1 MIISPDVGDVQ
12 ALQRPTL
19 DPLLTFGYGSRS
31 ASEALDLITHHGVRF
46 VVDVRSTP
54 WSRFRPEFSQDNL
67 AAALRDQGIR
77 YVFMG
82 VELGGRPDDPGCY
95 DTEGRVDYRACAR
108 RPAFRAGIARLRTA
122 WESGHPVAIM
132 CSESR
137 PEECH
142 RTKLVSRAL
151 TDAGVDV
158 RHIDEHGRLCSHDEV
173 LDRLL
178 GSQMGLLGD
187 DERLVKSRGRYRV
200 ASA

>member
-1 MIISPDVGDVQ
+1 MSTPSDSGNVP
-12 ALQRPTL
+12 ARQRTTL
-19 DPLLTFGYGSRS
+19 APLLTFGYGSRS
-31 ASEALDLITHHGVRF
+31 VSDVLDLLTCHGVTF
-46 VVDVRSTP
+46 VVDVRSMP

-67 AAALRDQGIR
+67 VVTLRNRGLR

-82 VELGGRPDDPGCY
+82 IELGGRPDDPRCY
-95 DTEGRVDYRACAR
+95 DTDGHVDYRACAQ

-151 TDAGVDV
+151 TATGVDV
-158 RHIDEHGRLCSHDEV
+158 RHIDERGQLRSHDEV

-178 GSQMGLLGD
+178 GSQIALLGD
-187 DERLVKSRGRYRV
+187 DERLVKSRGRYRGT
-200 ASA
+200 